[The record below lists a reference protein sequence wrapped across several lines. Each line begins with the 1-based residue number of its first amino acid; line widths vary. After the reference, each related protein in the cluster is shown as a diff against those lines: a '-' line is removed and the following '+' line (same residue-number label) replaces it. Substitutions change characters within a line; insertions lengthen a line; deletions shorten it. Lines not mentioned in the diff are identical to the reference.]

1 MRAYKREED
10 RKRKIKRCTDGT
22 DIRVQFRPD
31 LSQVFSPSS
40 SFCYIAY
47 ATSSRRC
54 FPKIYMQIFLFA
66 LSSIVSRAFKSY
78 RGTLSPSLKPIL
90 IFPYSYRT
98 KVHVFFL
105 TFLKLF
111 FLKKGER
118 ERERGREKESKKKKQ
133 SFVQI
138 SEKGSEGA
146 QYHENHIGIRRGPR
160 TRDTCDFELEK
171 VNTRSARWRGMSLL
185 YRCADSTRAGKYVY
199 FSCNI

>member
-78 RGTLSPSLKPIL
+78 RETLSPSLKPIL

-118 ERERGREKESKKKKQ
+118 ERERERGGERKKVRKR
-133 SFVQI
+133 
-138 SEKGSEGA
+138 
-146 QYHENHIGIRRGPR
+146 N
-160 TRDTCDFELEK
+160 
-171 VNTRSARWRGMSLL
+171 NLL
-185 YRCADSTRAGKYVY
+185 YRYRRKDRKELNTTRIISEYEGDLERATRAT
-199 FSCNI
+199 SN